1 MISTP
6 LAKDVQ
12 LDRDVRIFRP
22 DLVNPF
28 GCAVGDEARS
38 GRFVEVQVGANISA
52 RRKTSSH
59 NFLYEGAIED
69 DVFVGHGV
77 MFTNDGQL
85 RATTAIGRPQ
95 GRADWTVERASVG
108 RRASIGSNAT
118 ILCGITIGAGAIVGP
133 GAAVHA
139 GCSRMRD
146 CGASVCAHPAGVRA
160 GPRRIAEI
168 APSGRRSCL

>member
-6 LAKDVQ
+6 IAKDVQ
-12 LDRDVRIFRP
+12 FGRDVRIFRP

-28 GCAVGDEARS
+28 DCSVGDEARR
-38 GRFVEVQVGANISA
+38 GRFVEVQVGANFSA

-59 NFLYEGAIED
+59 SVLYEGAIED
-69 DVFVGHGV
+69 DVFIGHGV
-77 MFTNDGQL
+77 MFTNDGQR
-85 RATTAIGRPQ
+85 RATAIGRPQ

-118 ILCGITIGAGAIVGP
+118 ILCGITIGAGAIVGT
-133 GAAVHA
+133 GAVVHA
-139 GCSRMRD
+139 GCSRMRN

-160 GPRRIAEI
+160 GPQRIAGT